1 MANTGPIY
9 WYDRVGNVST
19 TTGTGTYTL
28 GAAITGYQ
36 DWVAVGD
43 QHLAY
48 YVAEDVD
55 VNGVPTGNG
64 WEVGLGLY
72 SASGTTLARNLVLA
86 SSNSGSAVSWSA
98 GTRRIWLTS
107 PAAATSIAE
116 RYLDPT
122 TQAFSWVNQGTATV
136 TNLQNTA
143 YLVAPA
149 NASGNDSLHM
159 QLMTAPATPYSAV
172 AAFRLDSF
180 LGMNTYG
187 CFGLFFRDSST
198 GKLVVSRFIMQNSA
212 SGLYWEV
219 DHFSDPNTY
228 VATSVT
234 TSNSVYFPPAVVWLK
249 VHDDGTTNFNFSAS
263 MNGIAFSTILTES
276 RTSYL
281 TTPDGVGWFC
291 GGQISSGK
299 QMTLGLLS
307 WQITG

>member
-1 MANTGPIY
+1 VPNTGPIY

-55 VNGVPTGNG
+55 SNGVPTGA

-72 SASGTTLARNLVLA
+72 SASGTTLARNVVLS
-86 SSNSGSAVSWSA
+86 SSNGGSAVNWSA
-98 GTRRIWLTS
+98 GTRRVWLTS
-107 PAAATSIAE
+107 PAAATSIAQ

-122 TQAFSWVNQGTATV
+122 TQAFSWGNQGTATV
-136 TNLQNTA
+136 TSTQNTM
-143 YLVAPA
+143 YMVVPA
-149 NASGNDSLHM
+149 NASGNDNLHLQYM
-159 QLMTAPATPYSAV
+159 VAPATPYSAV
-172 AAFRLDSF
+172 AAFRLDSL

-276 RTSYL
+276 RTAYL

-291 GGQISSGK
+291 GGQLSGGK
-299 QMTLGLLS
+299 TMTLGLFS